1 MKGGTE
7 DDMNNATTI
16 LNEARRAADY
26 IETALAE
33 TERLLPTVDVR
44 FAADGPRHNEQ
55 VAQFRAWDN
64 RHLPVDDHARLVEML
79 TLAFELVDEEPDH
92 DCRVCM
98 YQWDKWGGGEKVL
111 DFDYFM

>member
-1 MKGGTE
+1 
-7 DDMNNATTI
+7 MNNATTI

-33 TERLLPTVDVR
+33 AERLLPMVDVR
-44 FAADGPRHNEQ
+44 FAADGPRHDEQ
-55 VAQFRAWDN
+55 VAEFRAWDN
-64 RHLPVDDHARLVEML
+64 RLLPSADHARLVEMF
-79 TLAFELVDEEPDH
+79 TLAFEIVAEDPDH

-98 YQWDKWGGGEKVL
+98 YQWNKWGGGEETL